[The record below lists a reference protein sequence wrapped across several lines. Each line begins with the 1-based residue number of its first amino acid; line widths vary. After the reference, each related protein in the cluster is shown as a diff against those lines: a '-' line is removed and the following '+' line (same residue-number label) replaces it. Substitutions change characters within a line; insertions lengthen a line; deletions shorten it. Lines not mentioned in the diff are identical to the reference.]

1 MQYKLTDDEVKK
13 LMTEKFKNTG
23 KKNSTKNA
31 VSIDERLAILN
42 NVIKADFSDKI
53 TRDQLNTKDY
63 VSIHLTPEKEKE
75 LFSKDVATQ
84 QYMSTSDIIDLKT
97 KEKTTIR
104 DILTNGTPS
113 ESWMVEHSTQT
124 KGSIYL

>member
-1 MQYKLTDDEVKK
+1 
-13 LMTEKFKNTG
+13 MTEKFKNTG

-75 LFSKDVATQ
+75 LFRR
-84 QYMSTSDIIDLKT
+84 MLPP
-97 KEKTTIR
+97 TIYVNFR
-104 DILTNGTPS
+104 
-113 ESWMVEHSTQT
+113 HH
-124 KGSIYL
+124 

>member
-1 MQYKLTDDEVKK
+1 
-13 LMTEKFKNTG
+13 MTEKFKNTG

-124 KGSIYL
+124 KGSIYQ